1 MKVAIITDTHYGARK
16 GSKHLHDYFEKFYDD
31 VFFPT
36 LEKEGITT
44 VIHMGDAF
52 DSRKSI
58 DYQSLEWAK
67 RVVFDRLKK
76 YDVHMIVG
84 NHDCY
89 YKNTNN
95 VNSPGLLLQT
105 YKNIK
110 TYNKIEEVVID
121 NLKVLFI
128 PWINA
133 ENYQDSVNAIKVS
146 DSICAMGHL
155 ELNGF
160 RAHRGHVMEEGM
172 ACDVFEKFD
181 KVFSGHYHTRSD
193 NGRIF
198 YLGNPYE
205 MFWNDVNDT
214 RGFHIFDTDTL
225 THTPVNNPYKLFYN
239 IYYED
244 TNHKLFN
251 ATEYENKIVKVIVR
265 KKSKPK
271 DFEKF
276 IDKLYSVGVQDL
288 KIIENFDLQENEDF
302 EIGEEENTLSILNR
316 YIDESETQYDK
327 SIIKNIFQD
336 LYKQALRGRI
346 KCISSLSKKI
356 KTRVLMLCKTSMVI
370 RFFFYLRRR
379 MMLSDML

>member
-16 GSKHLHDYFEKFYDD
+16 GSKHLHDYFELFYKN

-36 LEKEGITT
+36 LEDNGIDT

-52 DSRKSI
+52 DSRKAI
-58 DYQSLEWAK
+58 DFQSLEWAK
-67 RVVFDRLKK
+67 RVVFEPLKK
-76 YDVHMIVG
+76 YDVHMIIG

-95 VNSPGLLLQT
+95 VNSPELLLQT
-105 YKNIK
+105 YPNIK
-110 TYNKIEEVVID
+110 TYSTVSEAEVGGLNI
-121 NLKVLFI
+121 LFI

-133 ENYQDSVNAIKVS
+133 ENYQDTLNSIKVS
-146 DSICAMGHL
+146 DSVCAMGHL

-205 MFWNDVNDT
+205 MFWNDVNDP
-214 RGFHIFDTDTL
+214 RGFTIFDTDTL
-225 THTPVNNPYKLFYN
+225 DFEQIDNPYKLFYN

-244 TNHKLFN
+244 TPYQMFD
-251 ATEYENKIVKVIVR
+251 TSEYVGKIVKVIVR
-265 KKSKPK
+265 KKTEPK
-271 DFEKF
+271 KFERF
-276 IDKLYSVGVQDL
+276 IDKLYSCGIQDL
-288 KIIENFDLQENEDF
+288 KIVENFTVQENEEF
-302 EIGEEENTLSILNR
+302 EVEESENTISILNR
-316 YIDESETQYDK
+316 YIDEAEFDCDST
-327 SIIKNIFQD
+327 IIKGILQKV
-336 LYKQALRGRI
+336 YSQA
-346 KCISSLSKKI
+346 CE
-356 KTRVLMLCKTSMVI
+356 VE
-370 RFFFYLRRR
+370 
-379 MMLSDML
+379 